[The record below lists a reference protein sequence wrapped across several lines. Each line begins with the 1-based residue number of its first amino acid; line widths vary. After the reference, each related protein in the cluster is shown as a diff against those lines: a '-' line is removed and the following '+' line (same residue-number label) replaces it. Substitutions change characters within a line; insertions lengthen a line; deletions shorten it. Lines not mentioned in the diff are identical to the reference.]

1 MSDEQQIRQL
11 VETWISA
18 TQAGDIDAVLSLM
31 TEDVVFMSPGQPP
44 MVGREAFARGLNKV
58 LAEGEMESTSEVE
71 EVVVCGDLAYCRT
84 KLAVTIISK
93 HGKLPILRSGET
105 LTILRKGP
113 DGQWRVTRDA
123 NMLASAA

>member
-31 TEDVVFMSPGQPP
+31 AEDVVFMSPGQPA

-58 LAEGEMESTSEVE
+58 LADSEMESTSEVE